1 MHCLQNSLRSLPLGS
16 GARKEETVS
25 MLPLLLEANID
36 LTINEEGAAAASTVR
51 EEETQ
56 VVEKD
61 KHQSYSLDWMAAP
74 SSGAPKCGQKMALK
88 RATTTLETN

>member
-36 LTINEEGAAAASTVR
+36 LTINEEGAAAASRVR

-56 VVEKD
+56 VVPGDPLLIRKWNGTLISETG
-61 KHQSYSLDWMAAP
+61 
-74 SSGAPKCGQKMALK
+74 SGRKNFL
-88 RATTTLETN
+88 